1 MTTTLSIAYSVEL
14 LGLQAQLV
22 RVEAHLSGGLP
33 QFSIVGLASGAVREA
48 RERVRAAIE
57 TAGFRFPQGRLTVNL
72 APADLP
78 KTSGHYD
85 LAIALAILAAAG
97 DIDGELLDNWLVFG
111 ELSLTA
117 DLLPLPRAAALGI
130 SVVDRGVRGFDQ
142 QAARLSRQ
150 PRLLFPLV
158 NVHDLYLLKDEPTVA
173 CVAGLRQAVEG
184 LRGTKSFGSLV
195 MPGDQADQGGRGD
208 QQKITSNEDAIA
220 CAQWSAIYGQHEAKE
235 AALIAATGLHNLL
248 LMGPPGVG
256 KSMIAHSLNGLMP
269 SLAPAQSREVQS
281 IHALSGSAGSTE
293 LTPGARLSC
302 LPPFRAP
309 HHTASAVALVGGG
322 QPVIPGEVS
331 LAHRGVLFLDEL
343 PEFGRSSLEALREP
357 LETGEVHVVRM
368 RTRLSLPARAL
379 LVAAMNPCP
388 CGYYGAGSGPKHCH
402 CSSEQ
407 VQRYRM
413 RLSGPLLDR
422 FDLALLLSRQS
433 PPATTTPAPL
443 NTDAGGLYKATRLR
457 IQGARQ
463 RAEDRQG
470 CANAHLTPEQLLAQ
484 AGLFSGQAR
493 HLLQQFMNASGNSLR
508 VHDRLLRVALT
519 VADLEEA
526 AKVGLA
532 HMAKAIE
539 MRRGLDRPEAL
550 KASA

>member
-1 MTTTLSIAYSVEL
+1 MTTTLSTAYSIEL
-14 LGLQAQLV
+14 LGLQAHLV

-33 QFSIVGLASGAVREA
+33 QFSIVGLASSAVREA

-78 KTSGHYD
+78 KSSGHYD
-85 LAIALAILAAAG
+85 LAIALAVLAASG
-97 DIDGELLDNWLVFG
+97 EIDGKALRNWLVFG
-111 ELSLTA
+111 ELSLAA
-117 DLLPLPRAAALGI
+117 DLLPLPRAVAFGI
-130 SVVDRGVRGFDQ
+130 SVIDRGVRGLDQ
-142 QAARLSRQ
+142 QAEGFVGA
-150 PRLLFPLV
+150 PRLLFPTAS
-158 NVHDLYLLKDEPTVA
+158 VHDLNVLREEMNAA
-173 CVAGLRQAVEG
+173 CAAGLAEAVEG
-184 LRGTKSFGSLV
+184 LRGSRPLGSIASQTNPTNSKDV
-195 MPGDQADQGGRGD
+195 APISEAV
-208 QQKITSNEDAIA
+208 A
-220 CAQWSAIYGQHEAKE
+220 CAQWSAIQGQHEAKQ
-235 AALIAATGLHNLL
+235 AAIISATGLHNLL

-269 SLAPAQSREVQS
+269 TLGTAQSREVQS
-281 IHALSGSAGSTE
+281 IHALSGSLEFTDRGS
-293 LTPGARLSC
+293 GSRAIGLSC

-322 QPVIPGEVS
+322 QPVVPGEVS

-343 PEFGRSSLEALREP
+343 PEFGRASLEALREP

-388 CGYYGAGSGPKHCH
+388 CGYYGASQGPKQCH

-407 VQRYRM
+407 VHRYRM

-422 FDLALLLSRQS
+422 FDLALILHGQS
-433 PPATTTPAPL
+433 HASKTLENEAPRAQATYQAIRS
-443 NTDAGGLYKATRLR
+443 D
-457 IQGARQ
+457 IQTARQ

-470 CANAHLTPEQLLAQ
+470 CANAQLTPEQLLSQ
-484 AGLFSGQAR
+484 ANLFSADAR
-493 HLLQQFMNASGNSLR
+493 KLLGQFMNASGSSLR

-519 VADLEEA
+519 VADLEGANSVEP
-526 AKVGLA
+526 A
-532 HMAKAIE
+532 HMAKAIH
-539 MRRGLDRPEAL
+539 MRRGLDRPDAL
-550 KASA
+550 RV